1 MKSID
6 KYVVVVPTHR
16 IKHLRKNLKSILSQT
31 VKPDLIIAIDDTDY
45 LLNPEI
51 KKEFDEINKN
61 IPVKYYNKNDDTLSG
76 TLQKNGAVRAFLN
89 IFLCL
94 KDTFQNNEE
103 NIFIHILEDDCYYIR
118 KNTIEKFKN
127 THSKFQKNLYR
138 LNLIENEEDLQN
150 ALRTSINKDV
160 DKLRNNFEYA
170 TELIDTSGFI
180 FKYDF
185 NIIEGINN
193 YLKDKGYTLS
203 ADMYVFEILFNYYSK
218 EFVDLNSFMIF
229 STQHPDQVSR
239 TFDNDLEDESHKWL
253 FDLKNFNID
262 INQRNLLEEFSNN
275 LVEIKER
282 RDPLDQLN
290 DEEYRNI
297 PSVQFAIQ
305 NKIKIEMGSKEEI
318 N

>member
-94 KDTFQNNEE
+94 EDTFQNNEE

-118 KNTIEKFKN
+118 KNTTEKFKN

-138 LNLIENEEDLQN
+138 LNLIENEE
-150 ALRTSINKDV
+150 I
-160 DKLRNNFEYA
+160 
-170 TELIDTSGFI
+170 
-180 FKYDF
+180 
-185 NIIEGINN
+185 
-193 YLKDKGYTLS
+193 
-203 ADMYVFEILFNYYSK
+203 
-218 EFVDLNSFMIF
+218 
-229 STQHPDQVSR
+229 
-239 TFDNDLEDESHKWL
+239 
-253 FDLKNFNID
+253 
-262 INQRNLLEEFSNN
+262 
-275 LVEIKER
+275 
-282 RDPLDQLN
+282 
-290 DEEYRNI
+290 
-297 PSVQFAIQ
+297 
-305 NKIKIEMGSKEEI
+305 
-318 N
+318 